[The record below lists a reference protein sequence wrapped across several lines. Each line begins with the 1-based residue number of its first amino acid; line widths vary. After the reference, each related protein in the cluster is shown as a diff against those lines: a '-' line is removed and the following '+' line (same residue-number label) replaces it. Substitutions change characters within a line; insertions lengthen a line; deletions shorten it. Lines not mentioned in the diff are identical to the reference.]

1 MIWADVSFQKFLILK
16 LHVET
21 KLLDLNPSI
30 SEEFVTNPLIGFGN
44 IFNVVSNKQNHHHWV
59 SLRRPPPL
67 FPRSGKILGG
77 FPTQSPGAKKTP
89 LRFRKKGPKGGGS
102 S

>member
-44 IFNVVSNKQNHHHWV
+44 IFKFVSNKQNHHQRNSLV
-59 SLRRPPPL
+59 SPPLSETPFIFEILKIFGTSSQRITQNLVRPPPGIVK
-67 FPRSGKILGG
+67 RDD
-77 FPTQSPGAKKTP
+77 
-89 LRFRKKGPKGGGS
+89 
-102 S
+102 